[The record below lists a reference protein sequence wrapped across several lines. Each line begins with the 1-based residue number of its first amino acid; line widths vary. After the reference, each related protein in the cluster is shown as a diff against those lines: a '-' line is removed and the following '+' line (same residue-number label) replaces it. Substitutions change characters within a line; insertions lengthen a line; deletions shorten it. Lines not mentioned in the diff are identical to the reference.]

1 MQRSRSVCDALE
13 AAAAL
18 LVHVYDQGPSL
29 DVPRAPKVPLA
40 LQETA
45 SDKVD
50 ISDDHGASRQS
61 RAAPSRAGWTPAAT
75 FRRRPRASAAL
86 PTRLV
91 SFFLSP
97 TTVLWRIC
105 NRHVGCILTR
115 KAVASGPGR
124 SGAPPK
130 RRHPLRPMCRWL
142 GTDVV
147 DVCGSKEERVSQVIL
162 GICAETQAA
171 GRDALALVDGG
182 AELMKCE

>member
-50 ISDDHGASRQS
+50 ISDGRGASRQS

-86 PTRLV
+86 PTGLV
-91 SFFLSP
+91 SFFFESN
-97 TTVLWRIC
+97 
-105 NRHVGCILTR
+105 NRF
-115 KAVASGPGR
+115 VAYLQQTCWMHSDTEGGGVWTW
-124 SGAPPK
+124 SQWCSSQATS
-130 RRHPLRPMCRWL
+130 PLRPMCRWL